1 MFDHSNPGGFHH
13 VFYFLLNQ
21 LNSGKTKAELRD
33 CWPILDK
40 KQEAEFR
47 RKVVNM
53 LKEYQKEFPVD
64 LPYTN
69 PSLFQS
75 PGGRKF
81 VAFLEVFSSFVMKM
95 YINKFD
101 DSLLSKPVSN
111 NSTLRKV
118 CYTALV
124 KKEKQALDKALKA
137 QAGIKEIEKDSRE
150 SMNKITEKY
159 FELKKT
165 QKDVEKDNAVT
176 ELEKSHPEY
185 VNSGQID
192 KQSILDH
199 YDKKCEKV
207 KEMQEQLRALSA
219 DHEES
224 WDNIM
229 SVVDDSLPQIKLN
242 FNQFPAELVAEDNLS
257 MTYENMITKVL
268 ATTGKVLEFEN
279 QALPTKEVALGS
291 SNLES
296 QVHLLTDMQSELGIT
311 LEQMQEQVQGMLNI
325 STRIV
330 SVTWFKISFLTSNL
344 PRTGLTVSWP
354 PPSLPLP
361 GWLNVPKCFFLPLPP
376 CLTP

>member
-1 MFDHSNPGGFHH
+1 MFNASGFQDSGSPLPFTQSMFDHSNPGGFHQ
-13 VFYFLLNQ
+13 VFYFLFNQ
-21 LNSGKTKAELRD
+21 LNSGKTKTELRD

-47 RKVVNM
+47 RKIVNM
-53 LKEYQKEFPVD
+53 LKEYQREFPLD

-95 YINKFD
+95 YIAKFD
-101 DSLLSKPVSN
+101 DTLLYKPVTK
-111 NSTLRKV
+111 NSILRKV

-124 KKEKQALDKALKA
+124 KKEKQSLDIASKA
-137 QAGIKEIEKDSRE
+137 QAGIKEIEKHSRE

-159 FELKKT
+159 FELKES
-165 QKDVEKDNAVT
+165 QNIVEKDNAMT
-176 ELEKSHPEY
+176 ELEKSHPDY
-185 VNSGQID
+185 VNSGQIG
-192 KQSILDH
+192 KQRIFNH
-199 YDKKCEKV
+199 YDMKCEKV
-207 KEMQEQLRALSA
+207 KEMQEKLKALSS

-242 FNQFPAELVAEDNLS
+242 FTQFPAELVADDNLS

-268 ATTGKVLEFEN
+268 ATTGKVLDYEN
-279 QALPTKEVALGS
+279 QALPTKEVAFGF

-296 QVHLLTDMQSELGIT
+296 QVHLLTDMQAELGNT
-311 LEQMQEQVQGMLNI
+311 VEQMQEQVQGMLNI

-330 SVTWFKISFLTSNL
+330 SMVWLYYYLSFNILQ
-344 PRTGLTVSWP
+344 
-354 PPSLPLP
+354 
-361 GWLNVPKCFFLPLPP
+361 
-376 CLTP
+376 